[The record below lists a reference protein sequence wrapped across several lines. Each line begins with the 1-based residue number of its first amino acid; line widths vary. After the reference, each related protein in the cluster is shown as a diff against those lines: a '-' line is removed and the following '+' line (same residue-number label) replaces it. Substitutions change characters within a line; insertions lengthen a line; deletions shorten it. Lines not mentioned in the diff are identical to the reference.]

1 MAKTSTG
8 DHPDVQLV
16 NPAAAAI
23 DTGSTMHM
31 AAVTPDST
39 DTPVRAFGTF
49 TCDLH
54 ALAVWFRSCGVT
66 SVTMAS
72 TGVCW
77 IPTFETLEQHVF
89 DVVLANAR
97 CAKNVPGR
105 ETDVSASVR

>member
-1 MAKTSTG
+1 MAKTLTG
-8 DHPDVQLV
+8 DHPDVKLV
-16 NPAAAAI
+16 NPAAVAI
-23 DTGSTMHM
+23 DTGSKMHL
-31 AAVTPDST
+31 AAVNPDST
-39 DTPVRAFGTF
+39 DTPLRTFGTF

-77 IPTFETLEQHVF
+77 TPTFETLEQHGL

-105 ETDVSASVR
+105 ETAVCASVR